1 MRKVICL
8 LDSLSLVICWELFC
22 VEFISA
28 DVFESGTTIKLQNF
42 SFCSFSFLELCW
54 IRKKNKE
61 R

>member
-28 DVFESGTTIKLQNF
+28 DGEPIVFESDTTIKLQNF
-42 SFCSFSFLELCW
+42 SFF
-54 IRKKNKE
+54 
-61 R
+61 